1 MMAQYF
7 LDGLFAH
14 NKYSTPWRRFF
25 MSIAYAATSQNVS
38 SGMNFSALDAITS
51 ASWPVQLILL
61 LLAGMSVVSWAII
74 FTKKRTLDNLHTA
87 NAPFIDTFWKATSLD
102 DIFSKSDKFPE
113 SNVAR
118 VFRAGY
124 LELRKI
130 ADSNLAHSGGKDA
143 APLLSGIDNLERALR
158 KSINVEI
165 TRLEVRLNFL
175 ATTGSTGPF
184 IGLFGTVWGI
194 MGAFHKIGATGM
206 ASLAV
211 VAPGISEALI
221 TTAVGLVAAIPATVA
236 FNHYS
241 TLIQRE
247 SLELDSFAADF
258 LNIAKRNFFKDK

>member
-1 MMAQYF
+1 MTTALSF
-7 LDGLFAH
+7 INVAH
-14 NKYSTPWRRFF
+14 
-25 MSIAYAATSQNVS
+25 AATSQNVS
-38 SGMNFSALDAITS
+38 SGMNFSALDAVAN

-61 LLAGMSVVSWAII
+61 LLIGMSVFSWAII
-74 FTKKRTLDNLHTA
+74 FTKKRAIDKVNAA
-87 NAPFIDTFWKATSLD
+87 NVPFIDTFWKATSLD

-113 SNVAR
+113 SNIAR

-124 LELRKI
+124 LELRKL
-130 ADSNLAHSGGKDA
+130 ADSNLATTSKDQ
-143 APLLSGIDNLERALR
+143 APLLSGIDNLERALK
-158 KSINVEI
+158 KSIAVEL
-165 TRLEVRLNFL
+165 TRLETRLNFL

-236 FNHYS
+236 YNHFT
-241 TLIQRE
+241 TLLQRE
-247 SLELDSFAADF
+247 NLELESFSADF
-258 LNIAKRNFFKDK
+258 LNIVKRNFFKDK